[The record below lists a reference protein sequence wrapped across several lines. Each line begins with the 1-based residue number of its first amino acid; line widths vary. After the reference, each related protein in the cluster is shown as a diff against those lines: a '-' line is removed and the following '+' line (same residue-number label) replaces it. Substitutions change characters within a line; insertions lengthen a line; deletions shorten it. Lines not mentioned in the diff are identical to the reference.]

1 MSIDID
7 WLEKNVV
14 KRALS
19 SDERAALACVKVTTF
34 TTGQAIITQGQ
45 PGGTLYLLRS
55 GKASVE
61 DNQNGNRMRLAD
73 VAEGD
78 CFGALTFLNGEPT
91 TAEVLAHQDCEVYSL
106 DHDDFSTL
114 MRDQQ
119 TMAYEIFTHILEH
132 QTQVISNMRAE
143 LLPVL
148 RKLKQKADSLPLFI
162 KLLPVL
168 FIITYVLAFFYISWK
183 DFSY

>member
-1 MSIDID
+1 MSIDFA

-14 KRALS
+14 MRKLS
-19 SDERAALACVKVTTF
+19 SDERTALSCVKVNTF
-34 TTGQAIITQGQ
+34 TAGQAIITQGQ

-61 DNQNGNRMRLAD
+61 DNQNGNRMRLAN

-78 CFGALTFLNGEPT
+78 CFGALTFLNGDPT

-106 DHDDFSTL
+106 DHDDFSIL

-119 TMAYEIFTHILEH
+119 KMAYEIFTHILKH
-132 QTQVISNMRAE
+132 QAQVITNMRAE

-148 RKLKQKADSLPLFI
+148 RKLKEKADSLPLFI
-162 KLLPVL
+162 KLFPIV
-168 FIITYVLAFFYISWK
+168 FIVAYIVAFFMISSK

>member
-1 MSIDID
+1 MSIDFD

-14 KRALS
+14 LRELS
-19 SDERAALACVKVTTF
+19 ADERAALDCVKVSNF

-73 VAEGD
+73 VVEGD
-78 CFGALTFLNGEPT
+78 CFGALTFLNGKPT

-106 DHDDFSTL
+106 DHDDFSNL

-119 TMAYEIFTHILEH
+119 KIAYEIFTHILEH
-132 QTQVISNMRAE
+132 QSQVITNMRAE

-148 RKLKQKADSLPLFI
+148 RRLKEKADSLPLFI
-162 KLLPVL
+162 KLLPIL
-168 FIITYVLAFFYISWK
+168 FIIAYIVAFFMISSK

>member
-1 MSIDID
+1 MSIDIA

-14 KRALS
+14 MRTLS
-19 SDERAALACVKVTTF
+19 ADERAALACVKTSNF
-34 TTGQAIITQGQ
+34 TTGQAIIRQGQ

-106 DHDDFSTL
+106 NHDDFSIL

-119 TMAYEIFTHILEH
+119 TIAYEIFTHILEH
-132 QTQVISNMRAE
+132 QSQVITNMRAE
-143 LLPVL
+143 MLPVL
-148 RKLKQKADSLPLFI
+148 RKLKEKADSLPLFI
-162 KLLPVL
+162 KLLPIV
-168 FIITYVLAFFYISWK
+168 FIALYVLAFFYISWK